1 MWLSNQSKARLA
13 LGVILLGATL
23 FPAAL
28 SAAEAM
34 DSTERQL
41 QRCLDDAENA
51 STAGQTGCQDN
62 AANAYDRRMNA
73 AYATLMRDLPAN
85 AAAHLRDAQRA
96 WLLFRDTNAKATSA
110 LFETRKGT
118 MYVPMQAAS
127 QAATVRDRAI
137 ELEHLQ
143 QILRIEG

>member
-1 MWLSNQSKARLA
+1 MSLSDHATARLA
-13 LGVILLGATL
+13 LGVILIGATL
-23 FPAAL
+23 LPATL

-34 DSTERQL
+34 DPTEPQL

-51 STAGQTGCQDN
+51 STAGQTGCEDS

-96 WLLFRDTNAKATSA
+96 RLLFRDTNAMATSA
-110 LFETRKGT
+110 LFETRKAT

-127 QAATVRDRAI
+127 QTATVRDRAI

-143 QILRIEG
+143 RILRIEG